1 MPNFAMW
8 YQALRTMPQVDTAQ
22 WASLDLISRWL
33 IVSRASVLLMTFTS
47 CAVGGLLAW
56 QDGLFNG
63 YYFVLCLFGL
73 LLAHATN
80 NQLNDYTD
88 SVRGIDTDNY
98 YRNRY
103 GTHVLE
109 HGLLTRSQLLGYIAI
124 TGGLAL
130 AVGGLLVWERGGI
143 TLGLLAAGAFFVL
156 FYTWPLKYIGLGEPA
171 VLLVWGPLMIGG
183 SYFVVA
189 GQWSWT
195 VAAISLV
202 YALGPTSVL
211 FGKHTDKIDADQAKG
226 VRSMPVMLGE
236 VGARKMVIAMLLL
249 QYAATVL
256 LVFFELCGIATL
268 LVLFNLP
275 ALLRLVRTFGEPRPQ
290 NRPAEFPAEVWP
302 LWYSAFAFDHT
313 RKFSGLFL
321 LGLVIN
327 GFLP

>member
-8 YQALRTMPQVDTAQ
+8 LQALRTMPQVDSGE
-22 WASLDLISRWL
+22 WAGLDPVSRWL

-56 QDGLFNG
+56 QDGQFNG
-63 YYFVLCLFGL
+63 YYFTLTLFGL

-109 HGLLTRSQLLGYIAI
+109 HGLLSRSELLAYIVA
-124 TGGLAL
+124 TGGVALAL
-130 AVGGLLVWERGGI
+130 GGLLVWERGGI

-183 SYFVVA
+183 TYFVVT
-189 GQWSWT
+189 GQWSWS

-211 FGKHTDKIDADQAKG
+211 FGKHTDKIEADRAKG
-226 VRSMPVMLGE
+226 VRSMPVLLGE
-236 VGARKMVIAMLLL
+236 GRARTTVIAMLVL
-249 QYAATVL
+249 QYLLAAL
-256 LVFFELCGIATL
+256 LVVSGLCGPAIL

-275 ALLRLVRTFGEPRPQ
+275 ALLRLLRAYREPRPQ
-290 NRPAEFPAEVWP
+290 QRPEEFPAEVWP

-321 LGLVIN
+321 LGLVVN
-327 GFLP
+327 GWLT